1 MQKKA
6 GDNMALKKAITDTKG
21 ITTEYHM
28 IDGIQVMADRIE
40 VTFKSY
46 ISEEYREKEKAIT
59 DNLLIKADL
68 EKQLLEASVAEEPDE
83 ELIEALNQ
91 QIASL
96 DTEQKDC
103 SVGTMRY
110 RIPFDKEKNIS
121 FKDIYKWLRKE
132 ATFADAVDC

>member
-1 MQKKA
+1 
-6 GDNMALKKAITDTKG
+6 MALKKAITDAKG

-28 IDGIQVMADRIE
+28 IDGIQVMSDRIE

-46 ISEEYREKEKAIT
+46 INEEYREKEKAIT
-59 DNLLIKADL
+59 ENLLIKADL
-68 EKQLLEASVAEEPDE
+68 EQQLLEESVKEEPDE

-91 QIASL
+91 QTASL
-96 DTEQKDC
+96 DIEQKDC

>member
-1 MQKKA
+1 
-6 GDNMALKKAITDTKG
+6 MALKKAITDAKG

-28 IDGIQVMADRIE
+28 IDGIKVMADRVE

-68 EKQLLEASVAEEPDE
+68 EQQLLEASVAEEPDE

>member
-1 MQKKA
+1 
-6 GDNMALKKAITDTKG
+6 MALKKAITDVKG
-21 ITTEYHM
+21 VTTEYHM
-28 IDGIQVMADRIE
+28 IDGIKVMADRLE

-59 DNLLIKADL
+59 ENILIKAEL
-68 EKQLLEASVAEEPDE
+68 EQQLLEESVKEEPDE

-96 DTEQKDC
+96 DTEQKDY
-103 SVGTMRY
+103 SAGIMTY
-110 RIPFDKEKNIS
+110 RIPFNKEENLS

>member
-1 MQKKA
+1 
-6 GDNMALKKAITDTKG
+6 MALKKAIQDTRG

-28 IDGIQVMADRIE
+28 IDGMKVMADRVE

-46 ISEEYREKEKAIT
+46 ISEEYREKEKAI
-59 DNLLIKADL
+59 DNNLLIKADL
-68 EKQLLEASVAEEPDE
+68 EQQLLEESVKEEVDE

-96 DTEQKDC
+96 DTEQKDY
-103 SVGTMRY
+103 SAGTMTY
-110 RIPFDKEKNIS
+110 RIPFNKEENLS